1 MQRKAAGKEIQNPE
15 QHEGISEDISV
26 RLGMKYEYTSIAYF
40 VEVLFANRQV
50 DCQNCWSYEAQIGR
64 YIWDI

>member
-1 MQRKAAGKEIQNPE
+1 M
-15 QHEGISEDISV
+15 

-50 DCQNCWSYEAQIGR
+50 DCQNCWSNEAQIDR